1 MAGEVVTKIG
11 DLLPCTQ
18 YSLVIGAGPV
28 TNTQQ
33 AQDDTDKEE
42 DETIE
47 ETWIFEMEAFKTVAS
62 TSPVS
67 EILKWKLY

>member
-18 YSLVIGAGPV
+18 YSLVIGAAPV

-33 AQDDTDKEE
+33 DQDDTDKEE
-42 DETIE
+42 DETIDE
-47 ETWIFEMEAFKTVAS
+47 AWIFEKEAFKTVAS

-67 EILKWKLY
+67 KMLK

>member
-1 MAGEVVTKIG
+1 MAGEGVTKIG

-18 YSLVIGAGPV
+18 YSLVIGAAPV

-33 AQDDTDKEE
+33 DQDDTDKEE
-42 DETIE
+42 DETIDE
-47 ETWIFEMEAFKTVAS
+47 AWIFEKEAFKTVAS

-67 EILKWKLY
+67 KILK